1 MEQYIKVKV
10 HAGEKK
16 NKLVEK
22 SADSFEVWVKAP
34 AEQGRAN
41 DEARQTL
48 AAHLGCEAKK
58 LFLIKGATMPAK
70 IFELKE

>member
-1 MEQYIKVKV
+1 MYIKVKV
-10 HAGEKK
+10 HAGEKRA
-16 NKLVEK
+16 KLVQK
-22 SADSFEVWVKAP
+22 KPDTFELWVLAP

-41 DEARQTL
+41 EEARQTL
-48 AAHLGCEAKK
+48 AKHLNCEPKK

>member
-1 MEQYIKVKV
+1 MFIKVKV
-10 HAGEKK
+10 HAGQKRA
-16 NKLVEK
+16 KLVQK
-22 SADSFEVWVKAP
+22 KPDTFEIWTVAP

-58 LFLIKGATMPAK
+58 LFLIKGATMPSK

>member
-1 MEQYIKVKV
+1 MYIKVKV
-10 HAGEKK
+10 HADQKREKVLQK
-16 NKLVEK
+16 KP
-22 SADSFEVWVKAP
+22 DTFEIWTTAP

-41 DEARQTL
+41 EEVRRQL
-48 AAHLGCEAKK
+48 AAHLNCEPKK

>member
-1 MEQYIKVKV
+1 MYIKVKV
-10 HAGEKK
+10 HADQKREKVLQK
-16 NKLVEK
+16 KP
-22 SADSFEVWVKAP
+22 DTFEIWTTAP

-41 DEARQTL
+41 EDVRRIL
-48 AAHLGCEAKK
+48 AQQLNCEPKK

>member
-1 MEQYIKVKV
+1 MYIKVKV
-10 HAGEKK
+10 HAGQKRAKLIQKK
-16 NKLVEK
+16 Q
-22 SADSFEVWVKAP
+22 DTFEIWTIAP

-41 DEARQTL
+41 EETRQIL
-48 AAHLGCEAKK
+48 AKQLNCEPKK